1 MPTSQ
6 LVRSNSVARAL
17 NIIGDRWALL
27 ILGEAFQ
34 GTRRFTDWRDRI
46 GIASNVLADRLKR
59 LTAAGC
65 LELVAREGSDKRT
78 EYRLT
83 EMGLDLYS
91 SALMVWR
98 FDKRWSPAGSHMSTL
113 THIVCGHTLNP
124 QIVCRACRREV
135 KATDVRYEE
144 GPGAGMAMKAPPRH
158 NRRSSVTSESGSG
171 AQTLFGE
178 AVDLIGDRWTQLV
191 VASLF
196 VGVRRYDDIKN
207 EWKIATNILAD
218 RLKRLVETGVV
229 QRRLYQQGPE
239 RYEYVLTPKGYD
251 LYPFVLTLL
260 RWGDRWL
267 ADKSGPPMILYHRPC
282 GQRLDPVLACDHCG
296 GELDAHTVK
305 FEFKAPAGARAP
317 KSGKEA
323 GQGVPHPE
331 KRKAVRRAG
340 AGED

>member
-17 NIIGDRWALL
+17 NLIGDRWALL
-27 ILGEAFQ
+27 ILDEAFR

-65 LELVAREGSDKRT
+65 FELVAREGSDKRS

-135 KATDVRYEE
+135 KAIDVRYEE
-144 GPGAGMAMKAPPRH
+144 GPGAGMAKRTPPRH
-158 NRRSSVTSESGSG
+158 NRRSSVRGGGDNG
-171 AQTLFGE
+171 ARTLFGE

-196 VGVRRYDDIKN
+196 IGIRRYDDIKN

-218 RLKRLVETGVV
+218 RLKKLVEAGVV
-229 QRRLYQQGPE
+229 QRRLYQHGPE

-267 ADKSGPPMILYHRPC
+267 ADESGPPMILYHKPC
-282 GQRLDPVLACDHCG
+282 GQRLDPVLVCDHCG

-305 FEFKAPAGARAP
+305 FEFKVPAGSRPAKSSPAAAAATRPAAKRGAAP
-317 KSGKEA
+317 
-323 GQGVPHPE
+323 P
-331 KRKAVRRAG
+331 
-340 AGED
+340 